1 MLVYVN
7 GKFLLQILLA
17 KSKELNQWAG
27 IKKTVQIRPA
37 HIEQNEAKVYQAK
50 GKNVHLK
57 KKILKSLFQE
67 E

>member
-1 MLVYVN
+1 M
-7 GKFLLQILLA
+7 FWFFSQILLA

-27 IKKTVQIRPA
+27 IKKAVQIRPE
-37 HIEQNEAKVYQAK
+37 HIEQNEAKIYQAK
-50 GKNVHLK
+50 GRNVHLK